1 MSNGKHTPSGDR
13 SFAISVLAHLAA
25 GVALVLAVAGAF
37 WGLGQVR
44 APDTTPVITAPDDT
58 PDPTSEAADTDEPAD
73 EPAGTPAD
81 APDES
86 EEPDDADEPADA
98 DEPDETDE
106 TDEPD
111 EPADTRAHAP
121 QDVSVQILD
130 AAGDD
135 GTRTRVAEGW
145 MRDDGYGIVATG
157 RAIRTYE
164 QTTVFYTPGAED
176 KAQQVAAEYGYPV
189 VEEKPDNL
197 SDSVDVHVIVG
208 QDHPTG

>member
-1 MSNGKHTPSGDR
+1 MSNAKHTPTGDR

-44 APDTTPVITAPDDT
+44 APETTPVITAPDET
-58 PDPTSEAADTDEPAD
+58 PDT
-73 EPAGTPAD
+73 
-81 APDES
+81 
-86 EEPDDADEPADA
+86 PDDADEP
-98 DEPDETDE
+98 EE
-106 TDEPD
+106 TDEPEAAD
-111 EPADTRAHAP
+111 EPEETRAHAP

-135 GTRTRVAEGW
+135 GTRMRVAEGW
-145 MRDDGYGIVATG
+145 MRDDGYRVVATN
-157 RAIRTYE
+157 RAVRTYE

-176 KAQQVAAEYGYPV
+176 KARQVAAEYGYAV

-197 SDSVDVHVIVG
+197 SDSVDVHVVVG

>member
-1 MSNGKHTPSGDR
+1 MNNGKHTPVGDR
-13 SFAISVLAHLAA
+13 SFAISVLTHLAA

-44 APDTTPVITAPDDT
+44 APETTPVITAPDET
-58 PDPTSEAADTDEPAD
+58 PDPAPEAGDTPAD
-73 EPAGTPAD
+73 EAEADETPAD
-81 APDES
+81 VPDEAD
-86 EEPDDADEPADA
+86 EPDADEPEEV

-106 TDEPD
+106 PE
-111 EPADTRAHAP
+111 TRAHAP

-145 MRDDGYGIVATG
+145 LRDDGYRIVATN
-157 RAIRTYE
+157 RAVRTYE
-164 QTTVFYTPGAED
+164 QTTVFYSPGGES
-176 KAQQVAAEYGYPV
+176 KARQIADEFGYAV

-197 SDSVDVHVIVG
+197 SESVDVHVVVG